1 MERSERKPGAE
12 SGQGSAGRDGTSLG
26 NTTLRAAEGER
37 AGHRPLDIGVVSVQS
52 LVVYGRVGNNVA
64 WPVLHAAGLTSAI
77 VPTVMFSN
85 TPHYPSMHGGAMPPD
100 WFAGYLDDLL
110 AREALGSLRAVL
122 VGYMGDPE
130 QLEILS
136 RWLGKVRAMH
146 PQLLVVVDPVI
157 GDDDCGVYVKPG
169 ILERYRHELLP
180 LATGL
185 TPNGFELA
193 SLTGLDV
200 GSTASCVG
208 AARSLLGGETQWVVV
223 TSAAPAEWPAG
234 SMQLVV
240 VTKDDAQVLTHPRI
254 DSTSRGTGDLFS
266 ASLLVRLLA
275 GDSLT
280 EGARHASEQVGAA
293 LQRTRDAGSAELI
306 LP

>member
-1 MERSERKPGAE
+1 
-12 SGQGSAGRDGTSLG
+12 
-26 NTTLRAAEGER
+26 
-37 AGHRPLDIGVVSVQS
+37 
-52 LVVYGRVGNNVA
+52 
-64 WPVLHAAGLTSAI
+64 
-77 VPTVMFSN
+77 
-85 TPHYPSMHGGAMPPD
+85 MPPD